1 MRGSRTSPGLL
12 GHEEEG
18 SGKMQQLGPQ
28 ATELTL
34 GLQGCLSQ
42 KHCGL
47 WTKPLSPRAS
57 SG

>member
-34 GLQGCLSQ
+34 GL
-42 KHCGL
+42 
-47 WTKPLSPRAS
+47 
-57 SG
+57 